1 MGLNI
6 KNPEVE
12 KLAAEVAR
20 MAGETKTEAVRQSLL
35 LRMEKLRT
43 DPPEVRKA
51 RLLKYLKEEVWP
63 RIPPAYRGK
72 PITKADREEILGIGE
87 QGWPE

>member
-6 KNPEVE
+6 KNEEVE

-20 MAGETKTEAVRQSLL
+20 MTGETKTEAIRQSLL
-35 LRMEKLRT
+35 LRKEKLRK

-51 RLLKYLKEEVWP
+51 RLMNYLKAEVWP
-63 RIPPAYRGK
+63 KIPPALRGK
-72 PITKADREEILGIGE
+72 PVTKAEIEELLGYDEMGV
-87 QGWPE
+87 